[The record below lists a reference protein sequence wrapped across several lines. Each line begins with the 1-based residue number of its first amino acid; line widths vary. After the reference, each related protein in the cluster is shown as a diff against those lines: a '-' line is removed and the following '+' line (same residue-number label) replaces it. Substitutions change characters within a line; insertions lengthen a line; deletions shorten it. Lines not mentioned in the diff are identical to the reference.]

1 MYGRWT
7 LAWALALTI
16 SAPSFSFAQEAEDPA
31 TPEKS
36 AEPSKDAKEE
46 ASEEKSEEK
55 TDDAKAEEKEEAK
68 TEEAPAAEEPAAEEP
83 AAEEP
88 KAEEPV
94 AEEPK
99 AEEPAAEEPKA
110 EEPATDTTA
119 SGMKAEEGAKDV
131 ATEATEETKSTIE
144 DGKAAVEAKKK
155 DAGEKKA
162 DDAKKETAAEK
173 LAEVKEEAADAG
185 ADATGKV
192 DKSKSKAAA
201 AAALGAGMAVDPSKP
216 WIINATF
223 SQNFGQSAFVE
234 NPQLGRASYGYGLRI
249 GGSYDIT
256 KFLSGTLR
264 ATAGISADQAL
275 TITPNDL
282 GSRPRQFFVRDA
294 RIGMSGLGIYT
305 EKFTGIR
312 LNANVNL
319 VLPTSLLAQAQDRII
334 SVALGGSAI
343 KTFRDVGPG
352 NLTFVLAESFTK
364 HAGPS
369 KPTTDLAFCDSVS
382 RSDAGDCYSAL
393 AAPSY
398 QFVHTIN
405 AIYGL
410 GSFNFSI
417 GLSVLQI
424 IAYDQSNSQS
434 DNGQVMPTTSS
445 PFANPGTTPLTS
457 LTWGSVSA
465 SYVINSNFSVAAGW
479 TTFQSPFFQSGN
491 SSRTLRF
498 PWWNFQD
505 PAYNATNFFVDL
517 NFLY

>member
-1 MYGRWT
+1 M
-7 LAWALALTI
+7 ALTI
-16 SAPSFSFAQEAEDPA
+16 SAPSFSFAQEAEEPA

-36 AEPSKDAKEE
+36 AEPSKDATEE

-68 TEEAPAAEEPAAEEP
+68 TEEAPAAEEP
-83 AAEEP
+83 
-88 KAEEPV
+88 
-94 AEEPK
+94 K
-99 AEEPAAEEPKA
+99 AEEPAAEEP
-110 EEPATDTTA
+110 ATDTTA
-119 SGMKAEEGAKDV
+119 AGMKAEEGAKDV
-131 ATEATEETKSTIE
+131 ATEAKKETKSTME

-155 DAGEKKA
+155 DADEKKTEG
-162 DDAKKETAAEK
+162 AKESDAEK
-173 LAEVKEEAADAG
+173 LAEVKGEAVDAG

-234 NPQLGRASYGYGLRI
+234 NPQLGRASYGYALRL

-294 RIGMSGLGIYT
+294 RVGLSGLGIYT

-319 VLPTSLLAQAQDRII
+319 LLPTSLLAQAQDRIL
-334 SVALGGSAI
+334 SVRLGGSAI

-424 IAYDQSNSQS
+424 VAYDQSNSQS
-434 DNGQVMPTTSS
+434 DNGQVTPTGSS